1 MLAAVYYTGVSGEE
15 WHFIPFSKDY
25 TDWQFASGIVV
36 PKQDKPMKM
45 IKVYLIYK
53 NNGGTAYFDNISLTK
68 EPCSSYTYD
77 DKGNP
82 VSAKEG
88 GAKTNCEYQSGTSIL
103 TKYTASTGV
112 TSSFTYAPTTHNLN
126 TVTSAGVTTT
136 NTHNS
141 AGLVTQS
148 VSTGGGQKQKTSAT
162 YDSYGQK
169 TSSTDV
175 NNTTTSY
182 DRSYYTGHHISGITE
197 GSLKQQRFTYLTNER
212 LSITS
217 MSGLAAQHYGY
228 ANGNLSTLSRKS
240 RVGTGAFTW
249 QSYHFAYDPF
259 GNMTQISVS
268 GADNTAAS
276 TPSSAIMLAKYQY
289 ESGVNNGRLQKMT
302 FGNDQTV
309 QYSYDKFD
317 RTTKEQYN
325 NVTYEYAYDASG
337 QLAKQTSTAGEE
349 YNYEYDSLGRL
360 IRSNEYNDGEF
371 EQRTEHI
378 YDASN
383 RLTKQSWYNAGG
395 VTTMSY
401 AYSTT
406 TGLLSSLNAT
416 VQNSSIPVAYTYQ
429 GANQLRSKAIGS
441 VMTKAYNYCY
451 NEDGGYR
458 AALPNYVNYRDSSG
472 NLIYGD
478 NCHYDSNGRLVKILD
493 SGSSTTTRAIY
504 GYDQQGQLTS
514 ATVGGT
520 RYTYTYDTAGNIQ
533 SKKVGSTTTNY
544 TYGNSA
550 WRDLLTAYGGNTITY
565 SGGNP
570 TKYYDGSTFTWTQGR
585 RLATAKVGSTNI
597 SYTYDMAGVRS
608 SKTVGSTTY
617 KFTTLS
623 GLVTR
628 QTGGGKTIDFVYD
641 ENNQPLAMKY
651 NNTLYYYVLNAQGDV
666 VRIVNSSRSVVASY
680 TYDPWGKIISSSGTL
695 ADINPLRYR
704 GYYYDTE
711 TGFYYLQSRYYDPEI
726 GRFINADSYA
736 STDATG
742 LLSTNMFAYCENDP
756 VNGSDPNGE
765 WIHIAIGSAMGAVT
779 SIITGYASAKQ
790 AGKDYSLFMA
800 VTDGLSGAA
809 SGALAAS
816 GVGMVGQIIGN
827 AAIEVTKGIV
837 NGQSSANEIIENAIS
852 GGANGLIGGKGAS
865 YGNANS
871 ITKSGKQMLKRIFK
885 YKDPVKKAYAHY
897 KKTAHCKGGKFVLSE
912 LSKSFAKTTAFSLFK
927 GSTR

>member
-1 MLAAVYYTGVSGEE
+1 
-15 WHFIPFSKDY
+15 
-25 TDWQFASGIVV
+25 
-36 PKQDKPMKM
+36 
-45 IKVYLIYK
+45 
-53 NNGGTAYFDNISLTK
+53 
-68 EPCSSYTYD
+68 
-77 DKGNP
+77 
-82 VSAKEG
+82 
-88 GAKTNCEYQSGTSIL
+88 
-103 TKYTASTGV
+103 
-112 TSSFTYAPTTHNLN
+112 
-126 TVTSAGVTTT
+126 
-136 NTHNS
+136 
-141 AGLVTQS
+141 
-148 VSTGGGQKQKTSAT
+148 
-162 YDSYGQK
+162 
-169 TSSTDV
+169 
-175 NNTTTSY
+175 
-182 DRSYYTGHHISGITE
+182 
-197 GSLKQQRFTYLTNER
+197 
-212 LSITS
+212 
-217 MSGLAAQHYGY
+217 
-228 ANGNLSTLSRKS
+228 
-240 RVGTGAFTW
+240 
-249 QSYHFAYDPF
+249 
-259 GNMTQISVS
+259 
-268 GADNTAAS
+268 
-276 TPSSAIMLAKYQY
+276 MLAKYQY

-360 IRSNEYNDGEF
+360 IRSNEYNDGTF

-383 RLTKQSWYNAGG
+383 RLTKQSWYNVGG

-416 VQNSSIPVAYTYQ
+416 VQNSSIPVTYTYQ
-429 GANQLRSKAIGS
+429 GTNQLRSKAIGS

-458 AALPNYVNYRDSSG
+458 TALPNFVNYRDSSG

-478 NCHYDSNGRLVKILD
+478 NCYYDSNGRLVKILD
-493 SGSSTTTRAIY
+493 SGNTSSVRATY

-514 ATVGGT
+514 ATGGGT

-550 WRDLLTAYGGNTITY
+550 WRDLLTAYNGGSITY

-617 KFTTLS
+617 DFTTLS

-666 VRIVNSSRSVVASY
+666 VRIVDGSRSVVASY

-704 GYYYDTE
+704 GYYYDSE

-756 VNGSDPNGE
+756 VNKSDPTGE
-765 WIHIAIGSAMGAVT
+765 VAPILVAMAGGALVGIAEQFMTDVIYAMVTGQSLDACFSSVGTYVSSAVGGAMSVLPGGGVMRAFSELVLTTTIQT
-779 SIITGYASAKQ
+779 SIDAALAPQKYEKTTPYSEAIENVFTTGASKLGDKTASNVADKMFKSAAKQ
-790 AGKDYSLFMA
+790 GKVGSK
-800 VTDGLSGAA
+800 VTKAA
-809 SGALAAS
+809 AGALKS
-816 GVGMVGQIIGN
+816 IKKYFGN
-827 AAIEVTKGIV
+827 AFNILLRIRDDMR
-837 NGQSSANEIIENAIS
+837 QD
-852 GGANGLIGGKGAS
+852 
-865 YGNANS
+865 
-871 ITKSGKQMLKRIFK
+871 KR
-885 YKDPVKKAYAHY
+885 
-897 KKTAHCKGGKFVLSE
+897 G
-912 LSKSFAKTTAFSLFK
+912 
-927 GSTR
+927 R

>member
-1 MLAAVYYTGVSGEE
+1 M
-15 WHFIPFSKDY
+15 
-25 TDWQFASGIVV
+25 
-36 PKQDKPMKM
+36 
-45 IKVYLIYK
+45 
-53 NNGGTAYFDNISLTK
+53 
-68 EPCSSYTYD
+68 
-77 DKGNP
+77 
-82 VSAKEG
+82 
-88 GAKTNCEYQSGTSIL
+88 
-103 TKYTASTGV
+103 
-112 TSSFTYAPTTHNLN
+112 
-126 TVTSAGVTTT
+126 
-136 NTHNS
+136 
-141 AGLVTQS
+141 
-148 VSTGGGQKQKTSAT
+148 
-162 YDSYGQK
+162 
-169 TSSTDV
+169 
-175 NNTTTSY
+175 
-182 DRSYYTGHHISGITE
+182 
-197 GSLKQQRFTYLTNER
+197 
-212 LSITS
+212 
-217 MSGLAAQHYGY
+217 
-228 ANGNLSTLSRKS
+228 
-240 RVGTGAFTW
+240 
-249 QSYHFAYDPF
+249 
-259 GNMTQISVS
+259 
-268 GADNTAAS
+268 
-276 TPSSAIMLAKYQY
+276 
-289 ESGVNNGRLQKMT
+289 
-302 FGNDQTV
+302 

-360 IRSNEYNDGEF
+360 IRSNEYNDGTF

-416 VQNSSIPVAYTYQ
+416 VQNSSIPVTYTYQ
-429 GANQLRSKAIGS
+429 GTNQLRSKAIGS
-441 VMTKAYNYCY
+441 VMTKAYNF
-451 NEDGGYR
+451 GTSSGYR
-458 AALPNYVNYRDSSG
+458 TALPNFVNYRDSSG

-478 NCHYDSNGRLVKILD
+478 NCYYDSNGRLVKILD
-493 SGSSTTTRAIY
+493 SGNTSSVRATY

-520 RYTYTYDTAGNIQ
+520 SYTYTYDTAGNIQ

-608 SKTVGSTTY
+608 SKTVGSTKY
-617 KFTTLS
+617 DFTTLS

-704 GYYYDTE
+704 GYYYDAE

-827 AAIEVTKGIV
+827 AAIEVTNGIV

>member
-1 MLAAVYYTGVSGEE
+1 
-15 WHFIPFSKDY
+15 
-25 TDWQFASGIVV
+25 
-36 PKQDKPMKM
+36 
-45 IKVYLIYK
+45 
-53 NNGGTAYFDNISLTK
+53 
-68 EPCSSYTYD
+68 
-77 DKGNP
+77 
-82 VSAKEG
+82 
-88 GAKTNCEYQSGTSIL
+88 
-103 TKYTASTGV
+103 
-112 TSSFTYAPTTHNLN
+112 
-126 TVTSAGVTTT
+126 
-136 NTHNS
+136 
-141 AGLVTQS
+141 
-148 VSTGGGQKQKTSAT
+148 
-162 YDSYGQK
+162 
-169 TSSTDV
+169 
-175 NNTTTSY
+175 
-182 DRSYYTGHHISGITE
+182 
-197 GSLKQQRFTYLTNER
+197 
-212 LSITS
+212 
-217 MSGLAAQHYGY
+217 
-228 ANGNLSTLSRKS
+228 
-240 RVGTGAFTW
+240 
-249 QSYHFAYDPF
+249 
-259 GNMTQISVS
+259 
-268 GADNTAAS
+268 
-276 TPSSAIMLAKYQY
+276 MLAKYQY

-360 IRSNEYNDGEF
+360 IRSNEYNDGTF

-458 AALPNYVNYRDSSG
+458 ASLPNYVNYRDSSS

-520 RYTYTYDTAGNIQ
+520 SYTYTYDTAGNIQ
-533 SKKVGSTTTNY
+533 SKKVGSTTTNYY

-597 SYTYDMAGVRS
+597 SYAYDMAGVRS

-617 KFTTLS
+617 KYTTLS

-628 QTGGGKTIDFVYD
+628 QTGGNATIDFVYD
-641 ENNQPLAMKY
+641 ESNQPLAMKY
-651 NNTLYYYVLNAQGDV
+651 NGKVYYYVLNAQGDV
-666 VRIVNSSRSVVASY
+666 VRIVDGSRNVVASY
-680 TYDPWGKIISSSGTL
+680 SYDPWGKLLSSSGTL
-695 ADINPLRYR
+695 ANVNPLRYR
-704 GYYYDTE
+704 GYYYDSE
-711 TGFYYLQSRYYDPEI
+711 TGFYYLQSRYYDPAI

-756 VNGSDPNGE
+756 VNKSDPTGE
-765 WIHIAIGSAMGAVT
+765 VAPILVAMAGGALVGIAEQFMTDVIYAMVTGQPLDACFSSVGTYVSSAVGGAMSVLPGGGVMRAFSELVLTTTIQT
-779 SIITGYASAKQ
+779 SIDAALAPQKYEETTPYSEAIENVFTTGASKWGDKTASNVADKMFKSAAKQ
-790 AGKDYSLFMA
+790 GKVGSK
-800 VTDGLSGAA
+800 VTKAA
-809 SGALAAS
+809 AGALKS
-816 GVGMVGQIIGN
+816 IKKYFGN
-827 AAIEVTKGIV
+827 VISIVMRVINERTK
-837 NGQSSANEIIENAIS
+837 
-852 GGANGLIGGKGAS
+852 
-865 YGNANS
+865 
-871 ITKSGKQMLKRIFK
+871 R
-885 YKDPVKKAYAHY
+885 
-897 KKTAHCKGGKFVLSE
+897 
-912 LSKSFAKTTAFSLFK
+912 
-927 GSTR
+927 

>member
-1 MLAAVYYTGVSGEE
+1 M
-15 WHFIPFSKDY
+15 
-25 TDWQFASGIVV
+25 
-36 PKQDKPMKM
+36 
-45 IKVYLIYK
+45 
-53 NNGGTAYFDNISLTK
+53 
-68 EPCSSYTYD
+68 
-77 DKGNP
+77 
-82 VSAKEG
+82 
-88 GAKTNCEYQSGTSIL
+88 
-103 TKYTASTGV
+103 
-112 TSSFTYAPTTHNLN
+112 
-126 TVTSAGVTTT
+126 
-136 NTHNS
+136 
-141 AGLVTQS
+141 
-148 VSTGGGQKQKTSAT
+148 
-162 YDSYGQK
+162 
-169 TSSTDV
+169 
-175 NNTTTSY
+175 
-182 DRSYYTGHHISGITE
+182 
-197 GSLKQQRFTYLTNER
+197 
-212 LSITS
+212 
-217 MSGLAAQHYGY
+217 
-228 ANGNLSTLSRKS
+228 
-240 RVGTGAFTW
+240 
-249 QSYHFAYDPF
+249 
-259 GNMTQISVS
+259 
-268 GADNTAAS
+268 
-276 TPSSAIMLAKYQY
+276 
-289 ESGVNNGRLQKMT
+289 
-302 FGNDQTV
+302 

-360 IRSNEYNDGEF
+360 IRSNEYNDGTF

-395 VTTMSY
+395 TTTMSY

-416 VQNSSIPVAYTYQ
+416 VQNSSLPVTYTYQ
-429 GANQLRSKAIGS
+429 GTNQLRSKAIGS

-458 AALPNYVNYRDSSG
+458 ASLPNYVNYRDSSG

-478 NCHYDSNGRLVKILD
+478 NCYYDSNGRLVKILD
-493 SGSSTTTRAIY
+493 SGSSTTTRATY

-550 WRDLLTAYGGNTITY
+550 WRDLLTAYNGGSITY

-617 KFTTLS
+617 DFTTLS

-666 VRIVNSSRSVVASY
+666 VRIVDSSRNTVASY

-704 GYYYDTE
+704 GYYYDSE

-756 VNGSDPNGE
+756 VNKSDPTGE
-765 WIHIAIGSAMGAVT
+765 VAPILVAMAGGALVGIAEQFMTDVIYAMVTGQSLDACFSSVGTYVSSAVGGAMSVLPGGGVMRAFSELVLTTTIQT
-779 SIITGYASAKQ
+779 SIDAALAPQKYEKTTPYSEAIENVFTTGASKLGDKTASNVADKMFKSAAKQ
-790 AGKDYSLFMA
+790 GKVGSK
-800 VTDGLSGAA
+800 VTKAA
-809 SGALAAS
+809 AGALKS
-816 GVGMVGQIIGN
+816 IKKYFGN
-827 AAIEVTKGIV
+827 AFNILLRIRDDMR
-837 NGQSSANEIIENAIS
+837 QD
-852 GGANGLIGGKGAS
+852 
-865 YGNANS
+865 
-871 ITKSGKQMLKRIFK
+871 KR
-885 YKDPVKKAYAHY
+885 
-897 KKTAHCKGGKFVLSE
+897 G
-912 LSKSFAKTTAFSLFK
+912 
-927 GSTR
+927 R

>member
-1 MLAAVYYTGVSGEE
+1 
-15 WHFIPFSKDY
+15 
-25 TDWQFASGIVV
+25 
-36 PKQDKPMKM
+36 
-45 IKVYLIYK
+45 
-53 NNGGTAYFDNISLTK
+53 
-68 EPCSSYTYD
+68 
-77 DKGNP
+77 
-82 VSAKEG
+82 
-88 GAKTNCEYQSGTSIL
+88 
-103 TKYTASTGV
+103 
-112 TSSFTYAPTTHNLN
+112 
-126 TVTSAGVTTT
+126 
-136 NTHNS
+136 
-141 AGLVTQS
+141 
-148 VSTGGGQKQKTSAT
+148 
-162 YDSYGQK
+162 
-169 TSSTDV
+169 
-175 NNTTTSY
+175 
-182 DRSYYTGHHISGITE
+182 
-197 GSLKQQRFTYLTNER
+197 
-212 LSITS
+212 
-217 MSGLAAQHYGY
+217 
-228 ANGNLSTLSRKS
+228 
-240 RVGTGAFTW
+240 
-249 QSYHFAYDPF
+249 
-259 GNMTQISVS
+259 
-268 GADNTAAS
+268 
-276 TPSSAIMLAKYQY
+276 
-289 ESGVNNGRLQKMT
+289 MT

-360 IRSNEYNDGEF
+360 IRSNEYNDGTF

-383 RLTKQSWYNAGG
+383 RLTKQSWYNVGG
-395 VTTMSY
+395 TTTMSY

-416 VQNSSIPVAYTYQ
+416 VQNSSIPVTYTYQ

-441 VMTKAYNYCY
+441 VMTKAYNF
-451 NEDGGYR
+451 GTSSGYR
-458 AALPNYVNYRDSSG
+458 TALPNFVNYRDPDG

-478 NCHYDSNGRLVKILD
+478 YCLYDGNGRIVSIAD
-493 SGSSTTTRAIY
+493 SGNTSSVRATY
-504 GYDQQGQLTS
+504 GYDEQGQLTS
-514 ATVGGT
+514 AAVGGT
-520 RYTYTYDTAGNIQ
+520 RYAYTYDTAGNLITKTDGGT
-533 SKKVGSTTTNY
+533 SHSY
-544 TYGNSA
+544 TYGNGA

-608 SKTVGSTTY
+608 SKTVGSTKY
-617 KFTTLS
+617 DFTTLS

-711 TGFYYLQSRYYDPEI
+711 TGFYYLQSRYYDPAI

-756 VNGSDPNGE
+756 VNKSDPDGE
-765 WIHIAIGSAMGAVT
+765 VAHLAIGAVVGAIANVGF
-779 SIITGYASAKQ
+779 SYLNHMI
-790 AGKDYSLFMA
+790 AGESYGLKEAALDA
-800 VTDGLSGAA
+800 LSGAA

-816 GVGMVGQIIGN
+816 GVGLLGQVIGN
-827 AAIEVTKGIV
+827 GLT
-837 NGQSSANEIIENAIS
+837 S
-852 GGANGLIGGKGAS
+852 GVAYFARADINNQRTTTSGFLVSIAEGMMSGAIGGKGAD
-865 YGNANS
+865 GA
-871 ITKSGKQMLKRIFK
+871 KLSGVYKTAKQMIGNTTSPKKIAMYSAK
-885 YKDPVKKAYAHY
+885 IVGVKK
-897 KKTAHCKGGKFVLSE
+897 TIVEGVSRLNLS
-912 LSKSFAKTTAFSLFK
+912 LMFSNFIGNVRSKLVNLTSWK
-927 GSTR
+927 R

>member
-1 MLAAVYYTGVSGEE
+1 
-15 WHFIPFSKDY
+15 
-25 TDWQFASGIVV
+25 
-36 PKQDKPMKM
+36 
-45 IKVYLIYK
+45 
-53 NNGGTAYFDNISLTK
+53 
-68 EPCSSYTYD
+68 
-77 DKGNP
+77 
-82 VSAKEG
+82 
-88 GAKTNCEYQSGTSIL
+88 
-103 TKYTASTGV
+103 
-112 TSSFTYAPTTHNLN
+112 
-126 TVTSAGVTTT
+126 
-136 NTHNS
+136 
-141 AGLVTQS
+141 
-148 VSTGGGQKQKTSAT
+148 
-162 YDSYGQK
+162 
-169 TSSTDV
+169 
-175 NNTTTSY
+175 
-182 DRSYYTGHHISGITE
+182 
-197 GSLKQQRFTYLTNER
+197 
-212 LSITS
+212 
-217 MSGLAAQHYGY
+217 
-228 ANGNLSTLSRKS
+228 
-240 RVGTGAFTW
+240 
-249 QSYHFAYDPF
+249 
-259 GNMTQISVS
+259 MTQISVS
-268 GADNTAAS
+268 GADNTATSA
-276 TPSSAIMLAKYQY
+276 PSSAIMLAKYQY

-360 IRSNEYNDGEF
+360 IRSNEYNDGTF

-378 YDASN
+378 YDASD

-416 VQNSSIPVAYTYQ
+416 VQNSSIPVTYTYQ

-458 AALPNYVNYRDSSG
+458 TALPNYVNYRDSSG

-478 NCHYDSNGRLVKILD
+478 NCYYDSNGRLIKILD
-493 SGSSTTTRAIY
+493 SGSSTTTGATY

-514 ATVGGT
+514 AAVGGT
-520 RYTYTYDTAGNIQ
+520 SYTYTYDTAGNIQ

-617 KFTTLS
+617 DFTTLS

-704 GYYYDTE
+704 GYYYDSE

-756 VNGSDPNGE
+756 VNKSDPTGE
-765 WIHIAIGSAMGAVT
+765 VAHLAIGAVVGAIANVGF
-779 SIITGYASAKQ
+779 SYLNHMI
-790 AGKDYSLFMA
+790 AGESYGLKEAALDA
-800 VTDGLSGAA
+800 LSGAA

-816 GVGMVGQIIGN
+816 GVGLLGQVIGN
-827 AAIEVTKGIV
+827 GLT
-837 NGQSSANEIIENAIS
+837 S
-852 GGANGLIGGKGAS
+852 GVAYFARADINNQRTTTSGFLVSIAEGMMSGAIGGKGADGAKLS
-865 YGNANS
+865 GVYKTAKQMIGNTTSPKKIAMYSAKIVGVKKTIVEGVSRLNLS
-871 ITKSGKQMLKRIFK
+871 LMFSNFIGNVRSQLVNLISGKK
-885 YKDPVKKAYAHY
+885 
-897 KKTAHCKGGKFVLSE
+897 
-912 LSKSFAKTTAFSLFK
+912 
-927 GSTR
+927 

>member
-1 MLAAVYYTGVSGEE
+1 
-15 WHFIPFSKDY
+15 
-25 TDWQFASGIVV
+25 
-36 PKQDKPMKM
+36 
-45 IKVYLIYK
+45 
-53 NNGGTAYFDNISLTK
+53 
-68 EPCSSYTYD
+68 
-77 DKGNP
+77 
-82 VSAKEG
+82 
-88 GAKTNCEYQSGTSIL
+88 
-103 TKYTASTGV
+103 
-112 TSSFTYAPTTHNLN
+112 
-126 TVTSAGVTTT
+126 
-136 NTHNS
+136 
-141 AGLVTQS
+141 
-148 VSTGGGQKQKTSAT
+148 
-162 YDSYGQK
+162 
-169 TSSTDV
+169 
-175 NNTTTSY
+175 
-182 DRSYYTGHHISGITE
+182 
-197 GSLKQQRFTYLTNER
+197 
-212 LSITS
+212 
-217 MSGLAAQHYGY
+217 
-228 ANGNLSTLSRKS
+228 
-240 RVGTGAFTW
+240 
-249 QSYHFAYDPF
+249 
-259 GNMTQISVS
+259 
-268 GADNTAAS
+268 
-276 TPSSAIMLAKYQY
+276 MLAKYQY

-337 QLAKQTSTAGEE
+337 QLAKQSSTAGEE

-360 IRSNEYNDGEF
+360 IRSNEYNGGDF

-383 RLTKQSWYNAGG
+383 RLTKQSWYNVGG
-395 VTTMSY
+395 TTTMSY

-416 VQNSSIPVAYTYQ
+416 VQNSSIPVTYTYQ

-441 VMTKAYNYCY
+441 VMTKAYNFRS
-451 NEDGGYR
+451 DSGY
-458 AALPNYVNYRDSSG
+458 ATALPDYVNYRDSSG

-514 ATVGGT
+514 AMVGGT
-520 RYTYTYDTAGNIQ
+520 NYEYTYDTAGNIQ
-533 SKKVGSTTTNY
+533 SKKVGSTTTNYY

-608 SKTVGSTTY
+608 SKTVGSTKY
-617 KFTTLS
+617 DFTTLS

-666 VRIVNSSRSVVASY
+666 IALADQNGNLIAKYS
-680 TYDPWGKIISSSGTL
+680 YDPWGKLLSVTPNGWL
-695 ADINPLRYR
+695 DEQNAYYLEVAEANPLRYR
-704 GYYYDTE
+704 GYYYDAE

-756 VNGSDPNGE
+756 VNKSDPDGE
-765 WIHIAIGSAMGAVT
+765 VAHLAIGAVVGAIANVGF
-779 SIITGYASAKQ
+779 SYLNHMI
-790 AGKDYSLFMA
+790 AGESYGLKEAALDA
-800 VTDGLSGAA
+800 LSGAA

-816 GVGMVGQIIGN
+816 GVGLLGQVIGN
-827 AAIEVTKGIV
+827 GLT
-837 NGQSSANEIIENAIS
+837 S
-852 GGANGLIGGKGAS
+852 GVAYFARADINNQRTTTSGFLVSIAEGMMSGAIGGKGAD
-865 YGNANS
+865 GA
-871 ITKSGKQMLKRIFK
+871 KLSGVYKTAKQMIGNTTSPKKIAMYSAK
-885 YKDPVKKAYAHY
+885 IVGVKK
-897 KKTAHCKGGKFVLSE
+897 TIVEGVSRLNLS
-912 LSKSFAKTTAFSLFK
+912 LMFSNFIGNVRSKLVNLTSWK
-927 GSTR
+927 R

>member
-1 MLAAVYYTGVSGEE
+1 M
-15 WHFIPFSKDY
+15 
-25 TDWQFASGIVV
+25 
-36 PKQDKPMKM
+36 
-45 IKVYLIYK
+45 
-53 NNGGTAYFDNISLTK
+53 
-68 EPCSSYTYD
+68 
-77 DKGNP
+77 
-82 VSAKEG
+82 
-88 GAKTNCEYQSGTSIL
+88 
-103 TKYTASTGV
+103 
-112 TSSFTYAPTTHNLN
+112 
-126 TVTSAGVTTT
+126 
-136 NTHNS
+136 
-141 AGLVTQS
+141 
-148 VSTGGGQKQKTSAT
+148 
-162 YDSYGQK
+162 
-169 TSSTDV
+169 
-175 NNTTTSY
+175 
-182 DRSYYTGHHISGITE
+182 
-197 GSLKQQRFTYLTNER
+197 
-212 LSITS
+212 
-217 MSGLAAQHYGY
+217 
-228 ANGNLSTLSRKS
+228 
-240 RVGTGAFTW
+240 
-249 QSYHFAYDPF
+249 
-259 GNMTQISVS
+259 
-268 GADNTAAS
+268 
-276 TPSSAIMLAKYQY
+276 
-289 ESGVNNGRLQKMT
+289 
-302 FGNDQTV
+302 

-360 IRSNEYNDGEF
+360 IRSNEYNDGTF

-395 VTTMSY
+395 TTTMSY

-416 VQNSSIPVAYTYQ
+416 VQNSSLPVTYTYQ
-429 GANQLRSKAIGS
+429 GTNQLRSKAIGS

-458 AALPNYVNYRDSSG
+458 ASLPNYVNYRDSSS

-493 SGSSTTTRAIY
+493 SGSSTTTRATY

-550 WRDLLTAYGGNTITY
+550 WRDLLTAYNGGSITY

-617 KFTTLS
+617 DFTTLS

-666 VRIVNSSRSVVASY
+666 VRIVDSSRNTVESY

-704 GYYYDTE
+704 GYYYDSE

-756 VNGSDPNGE
+756 VNKSDPTGE
-765 WIHIAIGSAMGAVT
+765 VAPILVAMAGGALVGIAEQFMTDVIYAMVTGQSLDACFSSVGTYVSSAVGGAMSVLPGGGVMRAFSELVLTTTIQT
-779 SIITGYASAKQ
+779 SIDAALAPQKYEKTTPYSEAIENVFTTGASKLGDKTASNVADKMFKSAAKQ
-790 AGKDYSLFMA
+790 GKVGSK
-800 VTDGLSGAA
+800 VTKAA
-809 SGALAAS
+809 AGALKS
-816 GVGMVGQIIGN
+816 IKKYFGN
-827 AAIEVTKGIV
+827 AFNILLRIRDDMR
-837 NGQSSANEIIENAIS
+837 QD
-852 GGANGLIGGKGAS
+852 
-865 YGNANS
+865 
-871 ITKSGKQMLKRIFK
+871 KR
-885 YKDPVKKAYAHY
+885 
-897 KKTAHCKGGKFVLSE
+897 G
-912 LSKSFAKTTAFSLFK
+912 
-927 GSTR
+927 R

>member
-1 MLAAVYYTGVSGEE
+1 M
-15 WHFIPFSKDY
+15 
-25 TDWQFASGIVV
+25 
-36 PKQDKPMKM
+36 
-45 IKVYLIYK
+45 
-53 NNGGTAYFDNISLTK
+53 
-68 EPCSSYTYD
+68 
-77 DKGNP
+77 
-82 VSAKEG
+82 
-88 GAKTNCEYQSGTSIL
+88 
-103 TKYTASTGV
+103 
-112 TSSFTYAPTTHNLN
+112 
-126 TVTSAGVTTT
+126 
-136 NTHNS
+136 
-141 AGLVTQS
+141 
-148 VSTGGGQKQKTSAT
+148 
-162 YDSYGQK
+162 
-169 TSSTDV
+169 
-175 NNTTTSY
+175 
-182 DRSYYTGHHISGITE
+182 
-197 GSLKQQRFTYLTNER
+197 
-212 LSITS
+212 
-217 MSGLAAQHYGY
+217 
-228 ANGNLSTLSRKS
+228 
-240 RVGTGAFTW
+240 
-249 QSYHFAYDPF
+249 
-259 GNMTQISVS
+259 
-268 GADNTAAS
+268 
-276 TPSSAIMLAKYQY
+276 
-289 ESGVNNGRLQKMT
+289 
-302 FGNDQTV
+302 

-360 IRSNEYNDGEF
+360 IRSNEYNDGTF

-416 VQNSSIPVAYTYQ
+416 VQNSSIPVTYTYQ

-441 VMTKAYNYCY
+441 VMTKAYNF
-451 NEDGGYR
+451 GTSSGYR
-458 AALPNYVNYRDSSG
+458 TALPNFVNYRDPDG

-478 NCHYDSNGRLVKILD
+478 YCLYDGNGRIVSIAD
-493 SGSSTTTRAIY
+493 SGNTSSVRATY

-520 RYTYTYDTAGNIQ
+520 SYTYTYDTAGNIQ

-550 WRDLLTAYGGNTITY
+550 WRDLLTAYNGGSITY

-617 KFTTLS
+617 DFTTLS

-666 VRIVNSSRSVVASY
+666 VRIVDSSRNTVASY

-704 GYYYDTE
+704 GYYYDSE

-756 VNGSDPNGE
+756 VNKSDPTGE
-765 WIHIAIGSAMGAVT
+765 VAPILVAMAGGALVGIAEQFMTDVIYAMVTGQSLDACFSSVGTYVSSAVGGAMSVLPGGGVMRAFSELVLTTTIQT
-779 SIITGYASAKQ
+779 SIDAALAPQKYEKTTPYSEAIENVFTTGASKLGDKTASNVADKMFKSAAKQ
-790 AGKDYSLFMA
+790 GKVGSK
-800 VTDGLSGAA
+800 VTKAA
-809 SGALAAS
+809 AGALKS
-816 GVGMVGQIIGN
+816 IKKYFGN
-827 AAIEVTKGIV
+827 AFNILLRIRDDMR
-837 NGQSSANEIIENAIS
+837 QD
-852 GGANGLIGGKGAS
+852 
-865 YGNANS
+865 
-871 ITKSGKQMLKRIFK
+871 KR
-885 YKDPVKKAYAHY
+885 
-897 KKTAHCKGGKFVLSE
+897 G
-912 LSKSFAKTTAFSLFK
+912 
-927 GSTR
+927 R

>member
-1 MLAAVYYTGVSGEE
+1 
-15 WHFIPFSKDY
+15 
-25 TDWQFASGIVV
+25 
-36 PKQDKPMKM
+36 
-45 IKVYLIYK
+45 
-53 NNGGTAYFDNISLTK
+53 
-68 EPCSSYTYD
+68 
-77 DKGNP
+77 
-82 VSAKEG
+82 
-88 GAKTNCEYQSGTSIL
+88 
-103 TKYTASTGV
+103 
-112 TSSFTYAPTTHNLN
+112 
-126 TVTSAGVTTT
+126 
-136 NTHNS
+136 
-141 AGLVTQS
+141 
-148 VSTGGGQKQKTSAT
+148 
-162 YDSYGQK
+162 
-169 TSSTDV
+169 
-175 NNTTTSY
+175 
-182 DRSYYTGHHISGITE
+182 
-197 GSLKQQRFTYLTNER
+197 
-212 LSITS
+212 
-217 MSGLAAQHYGY
+217 
-228 ANGNLSTLSRKS
+228 
-240 RVGTGAFTW
+240 
-249 QSYHFAYDPF
+249 
-259 GNMTQISVS
+259 
-268 GADNTAAS
+268 
-276 TPSSAIMLAKYQY
+276 
-289 ESGVNNGRLQKMT
+289 MT

-337 QLAKQTSTAGEE
+337 QLAQQSSTAGEE

-360 IRSNEYNDGEF
+360 IRSNEYNDGTF

-383 RLTKQSWYNAGG
+383 RLTKQSWYNVGG
-395 VTTMSY
+395 TTTMSY

-451 NEDGGYR
+451 NENGGYR
-458 AALPNYVNYRDSSG
+458 AALPNYVNYRDSSS

-520 RYTYTYDTAGNIQ
+520 SYTYTYDTAGNIQ

-550 WRDLLTAYGGNTITY
+550 WRDLLTAYNGGSITY

-608 SKTVGSTTY
+608 SKTVGSTKY
-617 KFTTLS
+617 DFTTLS

-666 VRIVNSSRSVVASY
+666 VRIVNSSRSTVASY

-704 GYYYDTE
+704 GYYYDSE

-756 VNGSDPNGE
+756 VNRSDPSGELFGTISGLIVGGLTGALSAYINGDD
-765 WIHIAIGSAMGAVT
+765 ILAGTITGAVNGGICGLIVDSGVFT
-779 SIITGYASAKQ
+779 GGISLLLCGVTGVLCEASNQAANGKTIKDMDYVSI
-790 AGKDYSLFMA
+790 
-800 VTDGLSGAA
+800 GLSGLFSAISCGWSNSIEKVMKEA
-809 SGALAAS
+809 SKTATNAVATIR
-816 GVGMVGQIIGN
+816 GVGISLVGIGTSKTHN
-827 AAIEVTKGIV
+827 DIKSKK
-837 NGQSSANEIIENAIS
+837 NKKIS
-852 GGANGLIGGKGAS
+852 DD
-865 YGNANS
+865 
-871 ITKSGKQMLKRIFK
+871 QMRRWERMTEYYRHQVIK
-885 YKDPVKKAYAHY
+885 
-897 KKTAHCKGGKFVLSE
+897 
-912 LSKSFAKTTAFSLFK
+912 
-927 GSTR
+927 